1 MAFCAVCP
9 GGDRPTPFTGE
20 RQVVSEHEKL
30 AKLEQL
36 RAEGLLT
43 EAEHD
48 QAKAQLE
55 QRADDEQDGAPEAA
69 TGPDL
74 EPQNVEPQNVEPQN
88 VEPQNVEPQNVDG
101 HDTEL
106 PDSDGRDA
114 QPRRRRQLPLWAM
127 IAWPVALAAAGIGL
141 IVWALT
147 SGGSG
152 SSGTPVNGLIAVVDH
167 QAVAPD
173 AAVSLDTQFG
183 SGGYA
188 VGKPCHTL
196 TGYPDIV
203 AGSPVVITDGSGKT
217 LVRTKLRAGVFDVNA
232 DCVFGFVTSVRQS
245 DTYRIKV
252 GQRDPVAYPAAAITH
267 PQLSLGG

>member
-1 MAFCAVCP
+1 MAVLRGLSA
-9 GGDRPTPFTGE
+9 GGTDHPPSPGE
-20 RQVVSEHEKL
+20 RQVVSEHEEQ

-36 RAEGLLT
+36 HADGLLT
-43 EAEHD
+43 DAEHE

-55 QRADDEQDGAPEAA
+55 QR
-69 TGPDL
+69 PD
-74 EPQNVEPQNVEPQN
+74 P
-88 VEPQNVEPQNVDG
+88 
-101 HDTEL
+101 
-106 PDSDGRDA
+106 A
-114 QPRRRRQLPLWAM
+114 RRRRQLPLWAM

-167 QAVAPD
+167 QSVAPD
-173 AAVSLDTQFG
+173 EAVSLDTQFG
-183 SGGYA
+183 TGGYA

-203 AGSPVVITDGSGKT
+203 TGSPVVITDGSGKT
-217 LVRTKLRAGVFDVNA
+217 LARTKLRPGVFDVNA
-232 DCVFGFVTSVRQS
+232 DCVFGFVTSVKKS
-245 DTYRIKV
+245 DTYQIKV
-252 GQRDPVAYPAAAITH
+252 GQRDPVNYPAAAITH